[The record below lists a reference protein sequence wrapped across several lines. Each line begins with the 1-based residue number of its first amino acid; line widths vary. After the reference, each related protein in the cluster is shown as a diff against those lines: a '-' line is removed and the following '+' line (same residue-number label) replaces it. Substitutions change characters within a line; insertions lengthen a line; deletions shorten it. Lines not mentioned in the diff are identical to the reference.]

1 MIHYEKI
8 AGEVGQLADP
18 VYVNRVRFTSS
29 LKKELA
35 PAFDQLAKE
44 TRIPKSRLLDEA
56 VEDLLKKYEKRGAF
70 R

>member
-1 MIHYEKI
+1 M
-8 AGEVGQLADP
+8 AEVIM
-18 VYVNRVRFTSS
+18 VNRVRFTSS
-29 LKKELA
+29 LDKALKPKL
-35 PAFDQLAKE
+35 DRLSKE